1 MHDTART
8 LGRLFFDTYCG
19 PAATGVVVDLGALD
33 VNGSLRGEAPPGLSY
48 IGFDVAPGPGVDIVA
63 DDPDVL
69 PFETASVDCVVSSS
83 CFEHAERFWQLFGEV
98 QRILK
103 PQGLFYVNAPSNGPY
118 HRYPVDCWRFYPDAG
133 LALERWGRKLG
144 HRTLLLESF
153 IASSAGG
160 MWNDFVAVI
169 LQDERHHPHHQ
180 ARLADTARGLTN
192 VWRRDGSG
200 ELSLRREVAL
210 PEDMRQ
216 LKRCRAEV
224 ERLSA
229 ELVQA
234 KAKVQHLE
242 ERLAAP
248 ERGDGAAG
256 PSGPGPAG

>member
-1 MHDTART
+1 MHDTARA

-19 PAATGVVVDLGALD
+19 PAASGVVVDLGALD
-33 VNGSLRGEAPPGLSY
+33 VNGSLREEAPPGLRY
-48 IGFDVAPGPGVDIVA
+48 IGLDVAPGPGVDVVA
-63 DDPDVL
+63 EDPDVL
-69 PFETASVDCVVSSS
+69 PFETGSVDCVVSSS
-83 CFEHAERFWQLFGEV
+83 CFEHAECFWQLFGEV

-153 IASSAGG
+153 IASSDGG
-160 MWNDFVAVI
+160 TWNDFVAVI
-169 LQDERHHPHHQ
+169 LQDERHPPQHQ
-180 ARLADTARGLTN
+180 ARLADTARGVTN
-192 VWRRDGSG
+192 LWRRNSEG

-229 ELVQA
+229 ELAEARAEVRR
-234 KAKVQHLE
+234 LE
-242 ERLAAP
+242 ERLASLGT
-248 ERGDGAAG
+248 GDGVAG
-256 PSGPGPAG
+256 PSGSGPAR